1 MLENDFN
8 RREFTRVP
16 VSLEAELVPEN
27 YLPFSAQVTNASLKG
42 LYVCCDS
49 PLPIGTPCSVELLLG
64 GRQAPVRI
72 GAKSTVA
79 RSDPAGMGLEI
90 TSLVGTENFDHL
102 RNLVLCNAPDTG
114 RVLKEFQSHVGLRR
128 WEQEASPDQH

>member
-1 MLENDFN
+1 MQEDDLN

-42 LYVCCDS
+42 LYISCES
-49 PLPIGTPCSVELLLG
+49 PLPIGTPCRVDLILG
-64 GRQAPVRI
+64 SSQAPVRI

-90 TSLVGTENFDHL
+90 TSLVGTESLDHL

-114 RVLKEFQSHVGLRR
+114 RVLEEFESHVGLRR
-128 WEQEASPDQH
+128 WAQDAPSQQH